1 MSLSFN
7 LNNSSQRALD
17 TAILGCVRDAVEYLA
32 DKHGFSCE
40 DALKEMNL
48 VKSTT
53 AKKPAKPKFLKAT
66 IPLPFC
72 GTLLSTCCGIRVNHG
87 LHSQCSNAK
96 EICEISG
103 ETLDYCKTCNKQAKS
118 NENGTPNA
126 GDIRARLSGDWS
138 PSKGKLVN
146 FGNVMDKLNISR
158 EKAEEEAAKLGL
170 TIPEEQFEVV
180 KGRRGRP
187 KSDAA
192 ASSSDDEKP
201 KKPRGRPKKE
211 KKVISSSAGDDLISS
226 LVAQAA
232 AETTDSSSD
241 SDRETEKAAK
251 LAEKEAKKKA
261 REETKAAK
269 LAEQEAN
276 KKAREEAKAA
286 KEAEKAAKLAEK
298 AAKLAEKEAKKKARQ
313 EAKAAKAA
321 KKKSK
326 DEKTAG
332 EPDMFL
338 ADLGTPS
345 SPKCEIHDISLKAK
359 ADELT
364 AVENKA
370 LQELKE
376 EAFGSDSDGELEME
390 NSESDDEEENES
402 INATIRE
409 INGTKYVMAKD
420 TMHLYDFESHEPL
433 NKYYDEDANEI
444 KDLPDDDEE
453 DDDE

>member
-241 SDRETEKAAK
+241 SDRES
-251 LAEKEAKKKA
+251 
-261 REETKAAK
+261 
-269 LAEQEAN
+269 
-276 KKAREEAKAA
+276 
-286 KEAEKAAKLAEK
+286 EK

>member
-53 AKKPAKPKFLKAT
+53 AKKPTKPKVLKAT

-72 GTLLSTCCGIRVNHG
+72 GTLLSSCCGIRVNHG

-126 GDIRARLSGDWS
+126 GDIRARLSGEWS

-241 SDRETEKAAK
+241 SDRESE
-251 LAEKEAKKKA
+251 
-261 REETKAAK
+261 KAAK
-269 LAEQEAN
+269 LAEQEAKKKAREEAKAAKLAEQEAK

-298 AAKLAEKEAKKKARQ
+298 EAKKKARE
-313 EAKAAKAA
+313 EAKAAKEA

-332 EPDMFL
+332 EPDMFM

-370 LQELKE
+370 LQELTE
-376 EAFGSDSDGELEME
+376 EVFGSDSDGELEME
-390 NSESDDEEENES
+390 NSESDDEEEEETA
-402 INATIRE
+402 IDATVKE
-409 INGTKYVMAKD
+409 IKGTMYVMARD
-420 TMHLYDFESHEPL
+420 TKHLYGFESHEPL
-433 NKYYDEDANEI
+433 GKYYDEETDEI
-444 KDLPDDDEE
+444 MELSDDDE
-453 DDDE
+453 

>member
-1 MSLSFN
+1 M
-7 LNNSSQRALD
+7 A
-17 TAILGCVRDAVEYLA
+17 
-32 DKHGFSCE
+32 
-40 DALKEMNL
+40 
-48 VKSTT
+48 
-53 AKKPAKPKFLKAT
+53 
-66 IPLPFC
+66 
-72 GTLLSTCCGIRVNHG
+72 
-87 LHSQCSNAK
+87 
-96 EICEISG
+96 
-103 ETLDYCKTCNKQAKS
+103 
-118 NENGTPNA
+118 PNA
-126 GDIRARLSGDWS
+126 GDIRSPRSEWS
-138 PSKGKLVN
+138 PSRGKLVN

-241 SDRETEKAAK
+241 SDRESEKAAK

-261 REETKAAK
+261 REEAKAAK
-269 LAEQEAN
+269 LAEQEAK

-298 AAKLAEKEAKKKARQ
+298 EAKKKARE
-313 EAKAAKAA
+313 EAKAAKEA

-332 EPDMFL
+332 EPDMFM

-364 AVENKA
+364 AVENKE

-376 EAFGSDSDGELEME
+376 EVFGSDSDGELEME

-409 INGTKYVMAKD
+409 INGTKYVMAQD
-420 TMHLYDFESHEPL
+420 TKHLYDFESHEPL

>member
-187 KSDAA
+187 KRDAA
-192 ASSSDDEKP
+192 ASSSEDEKP

-241 SDRETEKAAK
+241 SDRES
-251 LAEKEAKKKA
+251 
-261 REETKAAK
+261 
-269 LAEQEAN
+269 
-276 KKAREEAKAA
+276 
-286 KEAEKAAKLAEK
+286 EK

>member
-7 LNNSSQRALD
+7 LNNSSHRALD

-32 DKHGFSCE
+32 DKHGFSFE
-40 DALKEMNL
+40 DAMTEMSI
-48 VKSTT
+48 VKSTPV
-53 AKKPAKPKFLKAT
+53 KKPTKPKVLKAS

-96 EICEISG
+96 EVCEISD

-126 GDIRARLSGDWS
+126 GDIRTRLSGEWS

-170 TIPEEQFEVV
+170 TIPEEQFVVV

-187 KSDAA
+187 KSDAT

-241 SDRETEKAAK
+241 SERESEKAA
-251 LAEKEAKKKA
+251 LQAEKEAKK
-261 REETKAAK
+261 
-269 LAEQEAN
+269 Q
-276 KKAREEAKAA
+276 AREEAKAA
-286 KEAEKAAKLAEK
+286 KEA
-298 AAKLAEKEAKKKARQ
+298 KKKA
-313 EAKAAKAA
+313 
-321 KKKSK
+321 K
-326 DEKTAG
+326 DEKTVG

-359 ADELT
+359 ASELT

-370 LQELKE
+370 LEGLKE
-376 EAFGSDSDGELEME
+376 KAFGSESDGELELE
-390 NSESDDEEENES
+390 NSDSDEEETT
-402 INATIRE
+402 IDATVKE
-409 INGTKYVMAKD
+409 IKGTMYVMARD
-420 TMHLYDFESHEPL
+420 TKHLYGFESHEPL
-433 NKYYDEDANEI
+433 GKYYDEETDEI
-444 KDLPDDDEE
+444 MELPDDD
-453 DDDE
+453 DE

>member
-53 AKKPAKPKFLKAT
+53 AKKPTKPKVLKAT

-126 GDIRARLSGDWS
+126 GDIRARLSGEWS

-241 SDRETEKAAK
+241 SDRESEKAAK
-251 LAEKEAKKKA
+251 QAEKEAKKKA
-261 REETKAAK
+261 REE
-269 LAEQEAN
+269 
-276 KKAREEAKAA
+276 AKAA
-286 KEAEKAAKLAEK
+286 KE
-298 AAKLAEKEAKKKARQ
+298 
-313 EAKAAKAA
+313 A

-376 EAFGSDSDGELEME
+376 EVFGSDSDGELEME

-409 INGTKYVMAKD
+409 INGTKYVMAQD
-420 TMHLYDFESHEPL
+420 TKHLYDFESHEPL

>member
-40 DALKEMNL
+40 DALTEMNL

-53 AKKPAKPKFLKAT
+53 TKKPTKPKVLKAT

-96 EICEISG
+96 EVCEISG

-118 NENGTPNA
+118 NENGAPNA
-126 GDIRARLSGDWS
+126 GDIRTRLSGEWS

-170 TIPEEQFEVV
+170 TIPEEQFVVV

-241 SDRETEKAAK
+241 SDRESEKAAQQT
-251 LAEKEAKKKA
+251 EKEAKKKA
-261 REETKAAK
+261 REEAK
-269 LAEQEAN
+269 EAKEAK

-286 KEAEKAAKLAEK
+286 KEAEKAAQQ
-298 AAKLAEKEAKKKARQ
+298 AEKEAKKKARE
-313 EAKAAKAA
+313 EAKAAKEA
-321 KKKSK
+321 KKKAK

-332 EPDMFL
+332 EPEMFL

-359 ADELT
+359 AAELT

-376 EAFGSDSDGELEME
+376 EVFGSESDGELELE
-390 NSESDDEEENES
+390 NSDSDEEEEEETT
-402 INATIRE
+402 IDATVKE
-409 INGTKYVMAKD
+409 IKGTMYVMERD
-420 TMHLYDFESHEPL
+420 TKHLYGFESHEPL
-433 NKYYDEDANEI
+433 GKYYDEETDEI
-444 KDLPDDDEE
+444 MELSDDDE
-453 DDDE
+453 